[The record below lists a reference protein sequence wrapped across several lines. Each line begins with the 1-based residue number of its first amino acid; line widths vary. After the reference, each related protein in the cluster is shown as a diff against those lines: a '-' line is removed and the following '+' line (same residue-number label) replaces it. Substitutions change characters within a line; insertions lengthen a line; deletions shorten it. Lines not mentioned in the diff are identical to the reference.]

1 MKHSLTDGS
10 TRLFTQKRRL
20 FLVVV
25 FIGNLSILFAQNT
38 FTAIIKDEDTKEV
51 LPFANVILK
60 GTQIG
65 GSADSTGKVTIENIP
80 DGKQTLVF
88 SYVGYRKKEKDF
100 TFPLKTSQPVI
111 VYLEKS
117 EELQTV
123 TVVSTR
129 TNNRIEEIPT
139 RVEVLGNEE
148 VVEET
153 GISPGNISKLLGE
166 TSGINVQ
173 RTSAVSGNV
182 TFRIQ
187 GLPGKYTQLL
197 KDGFPA
203 YGGFASG
210 LSLLQIPPLD
220 LKQVEIIKGSA
231 STLYGSD
238 AIAGIVNLI
247 SKKPSD
253 KQGFSILLNLTHKG
267 GSDISSF
274 FSAEKGKV
282 GFTLLTGFNT
292 QKAIDVSG
300 NNFTDIP
307 QYNRVVVIPKFF
319 LYLNEDDHLII
330 GLAVS
335 YENRLGGDVFAIKN
349 QVDAMHSFY
358 ENNETKYLSGNVK
371 YEHEVKDRD
380 MLTVRGNIT
389 NYNRVLK
396 TNVNVFEGNQVTS
409 FSEISYLVKAKK
421 HHWVSGVNFYYD
433 RFLQTKTGNSF
444 LLDYSHQTVGVFSQD
459 NWQITEKLSLEPGI
473 RYDYNLNNRGFFL
486 PRLAVMYK
494 FVKQFSARLS
504 GGLGY
509 KLPTPFTDDAERTR
523 YQNVIFPDGLKAE
536 RSMGV
541 NLDFTFKTPLFKEL
555 FLTVNQ
561 AFFIVQI
568 QDPIIANL
576 DSLPYQTVFYENA
589 GGKLFNQGLTTNIR
603 LSLDDF
609 TLYVDYTLIDARK
622 KYDDNKPLELT
633 PQNRITSTLA
643 YEDED
648 NGWKAGL
655 EAFYFGHQFLEDG
668 TKTPDYW
675 LLGASVQKR
684 IGHFTLV
691 LNVENM
697 LDVRQTR
704 YENIVSGDLNNPVF
718 SELWAPLDGVL
729 GNFVLKFNLF

>member
-1 MKHSLTDGS
+1 MK
-10 TRLFTQKRRL
+10 RLFIA
-20 FLVVV
+20 FLLT
-25 FIGNLSILFAQNT
+25 GSLHTLFAQNT
-38 FTAIIKDEDTKEV
+38 FTAIIKDEDTKEA
-51 LPFANVILK
+51 LPYANVVIE

-65 GSADSTGKVTIENIP
+65 GSADTTGKVTIENIP
-80 DGKQTLVF
+80 NGKQTLEF
-88 SYVGYRKKEKDF
+88 SYVGYRDKDRSV
-100 TFPLKTSQPVI
+100 TFPLKNTGPVI

-117 EELQTV
+117 EELQEV

-139 RVEVLGNEE
+139 RIEVLGNEE

-153 GISPGNISKLLGE
+153 GINPGNISKLLGE

-210 LSLLQIPPLD
+210 LSLMQIPPLD
-220 LKQVEIIKGSA
+220 LKQVEIIKGSG

-253 KQGFSILLNLTHKG
+253 DQEFSILLNLTHKG

-274 FSAEKGKV
+274 YSAEKGKF
-282 GFTLLTGFNT
+282 GFTLLTGFYT

-300 NNFTDIP
+300 NDFTDIP
-307 QYNRVVVIPKFF
+307 QYNRVVIIPKFF
-319 LYLNEDDHLII
+319 LDLKEDDNLLI
-330 GLAVS
+330 GLAAS
-335 YENRLGGDVFAIKN
+335 YENRLGGNVYAIKN
-349 QVDAMHSFY
+349 QVDSLHSFY

-380 MLTVRGNIT
+380 LLTVRGNLT
-389 NYNRVLK
+389 SYDRMLK
-396 TNVNVFEGNQVTS
+396 TNVNVFEGNQITS
-409 FSEISYLVKAKK
+409 FSEISYLVNAKK
-421 HHWVSGVNFYYD
+421 HHWVSGINYYYD
-433 RFLQTKTGNSF
+433 RFLQTKTGNTFS
-444 LLDYSHQTVGVFSQD
+444 LNYNHQTLGVFSQD
-459 NWQITEKLSLEPGI
+459 NWQVTKKLSLEPGI

-486 PRLAVMYK
+486 PRLAIMYK

-504 GGLGY
+504 GGMGY
-509 KLPTPFTDDAERTR
+509 KLPTPFTEDAERTR
-523 YQNVIFPDGLKAE
+523 YQDVLFPDDLKAE
-536 RSMGV
+536 MSSGA
-541 NLDFTFKTPLFKEL
+541 NLDFTFKTPLADEL
-555 FLTVNQ
+555 FLTINQ

-568 QDPIIANL
+568 SNPIIANP
-576 DSLPYQTVFYENA
+576 DSLQNQIVFYKN
-589 GGKLFNQGLTTNIR
+589 GSGNLLNKGLTTNIR

-609 TLYVDYTLIDARK
+609 TLYVDYTLVDARK

-633 PQNRITSTLA
+633 PKNRVTTTLV
-643 YEDED
+643 YENED
-648 NGWKAGL
+648 KGWKAGL
-655 EAFYFGHQFLEDG
+655 EAFYIGKQYSEDG
-668 TKTPDYW
+668 TKKPDYW
-675 LLGASVQKR
+675 LLGASVQKT
-684 IGHFTLV
+684 ISHFTLV
-691 LNVENM
+691 LNVENI
-697 LDVRQTR
+697 LDILQTR

-718 SELWAPLDGVL
+718 SELYAPLDGIV
-729 GNFVLKFNLF
+729 GNFVLKFDLF

>member
-1 MKHSLTDGS
+1 MK
-10 TRLFTQKRRL
+10 RLFIAILLTGSL
-20 FLVVV
+20 HNLV
-25 FIGNLSILFAQNT
+25 AQNT
-38 FTAIIKDEDTKEV
+38 FTALIKDEDTKEA
-51 LPFANVILK
+51 LPFANVILE
-60 GTQIG
+60 GTRIG
-65 GSADSTGKVTIENIP
+65 GSADTTGKVTIKNIP

-88 SYVGYRKKEKDF
+88 SYVGYRKKEKDL

-123 TVVSTR
+123 TIASTR

-153 GISPGNISKLLGE
+153 GITPGNISKLMGE

-187 GLPGKYTQLL
+187 SLPGKYTQLL
-197 KDGFPA
+197 KDGFPT

-253 KQGFSILLNLTHKG
+253 EKEFSILLNLTHKG

-274 FSAEKGKV
+274 YSAEKGKL

-292 QKAIDVSG
+292 QKALDVSG
-300 NNFTDIP
+300 NDFTDIP
-307 QYNRVVVIPKFF
+307 QYNRAVVIPKFF
-319 LYLNEDDHLII
+319 LDLNEDDHLVI
-330 GLAVS
+330 GLAAS

-349 QVDAMHSFY
+349 QVDSLHSFT
-358 ENNETKYLSGNVK
+358 ENNETKYLSGNIK
-371 YEHEVKDRD
+371 YEHEINDRD
-380 MLTVRGNIT
+380 LLTVRGNIT

-396 TNVNVFEGNQVTS
+396 TNVNIFEGNQITS
-409 FSEISYLVKAKK
+409 FSEISYLVNAKK
-421 HHWVSGVNFYYD
+421 HHWVSGINFYYD

-444 LLDYSHQTVGVFSQD
+444 SLNYNHQTIGIFSQD
-459 NWQITEKLSLEPGI
+459 NWKITKKLSLEPGI

-494 FVKQFSARLS
+494 FVRQFSARLS
-504 GGLGY
+504 GGFGY

-523 YQNVIFPDGLKAE
+523 YQNIIFPDGLKAE
-536 RSMGV
+536 KSMGT
-541 NLDFTFKTPLFKEL
+541 NLDFTFKIPLADEL
-555 FLTVNQ
+555 FLTINQ

-568 QDPIIANL
+568 SNPIIANP
-576 DSLPYQTVFYENA
+576 DSLQNQTVFYQN
-589 GGKLFNQGLTTNIR
+589 GGGNLLNKGLTTNIR

-609 TLYVDYTLIDARK
+609 TLYVDYTLVDARK
-622 KYDDNKPLELT
+622 KYDNNKYLELT
-633 PQNRITSTLA
+633 PKNRVTTTLV
-643 YEDED
+643 YENED
-648 NGWKAGL
+648 KGWKTGL
-655 EAFYFGHQFLEDG
+655 EAFYTGHQFLEDG

-675 LLGASVQKR
+675 LLGASAQKT

-691 LNVENM
+691 LNVENI
-697 LDVRQTR
+697 LDVRQTH

-718 SELWAPLDGVL
+718 SELWAPLDGIV
-729 GNFVLKFNLF
+729 GNFVLKFDLF

>member
-1 MKHSLTDGS
+1 MVL
-10 TRLFTQKRRL
+10 
-20 FLVVV
+20 
-25 FIGNLSILFAQNT
+25 ICNLSILFSQNT
-38 FTAIIKDEDTKEV
+38 FTAIIKGEETKEV
-51 LPFANVILK
+51 LPFANVILEN
-60 GTQIG
+60 TQIG
-65 GSADSTGKVTIENIP
+65 GSADITGKVSIENIP
-80 DGKQTLVF
+80 DGKQTLEF
-88 SYVGYRKKEKDF
+88 SYVGYRKKEKSF
-100 TFPLKTSQPVI
+100 TFPLKTSEPVI

-129 TNNRIEEIPT
+129 TNNHIEDIPT

-173 RTSAVSGNV
+173 HTSAVSGNV

-197 KDGFPA
+197 KDGFPV

-220 LKQVEIIKGSA
+220 LQQVEIIKGSA
-231 STLYGSD
+231 STLYGGD

-253 KQGFSILLNLTHKG
+253 KQEFSILLNLTHKG
-267 GSDISSF
+267 GSDLSSF
-274 FSAEKGKV
+274 YSAEKGKF
-282 GFTLLTGFNT
+282 GITLLTGFNT

-300 NNFTDIP
+300 NDFADIP
-307 QYNRVVVIPKFF
+307 KYNRAVVIPKFF
-319 LYLNEDDHLII
+319 LNLNEDNHLVI
-330 GLAVS
+330 GLAAS

-349 QVDAMHSFY
+349 QMDSLHLFY
-358 ENNETKYLSGNVK
+358 ENNETKYLSGNIK

-380 MLTVRGNIT
+380 LLTVRANLT
-389 NYNRVLK
+389 NYDRVLK
-396 TNVNVFEGNQVTS
+396 TNVNVFEGNQITS
-409 FSEISYLVKAKK
+409 FSEISYLVNAKK
-421 HHWVSGVNFYYD
+421 HRWVSGLNFYYD

-444 LLDYSHQTVGVFSQD
+444 SVDYNHQTIGIFSQD
-459 NWQITEKLSLEPGI
+459 NWQITKKLSLELGI

-494 FVKQFSARLS
+494 FVRQFSARLS

-523 YQNVIFPDGLKAE
+523 YQNVFFSDGLIAE
-536 RSMGV
+536 KSMGT
-541 NLDFTFKTPLFKEL
+541 NLDFTFKTPLSDEL

-561 AFFIVQI
+561 AFFLVQI
-568 QDPIIANL
+568 SDPIIANP
-576 DSLPYQTVFYENA
+576 DSLQNQTVFYQNA
-589 GGKLFNQGLTTNIR
+589 GGKLLNKGLTTNIR

-609 TLYVDYTLIDARK
+609 TLYIDYTLIDARK
-622 KYDDNKPLELT
+622 KYDDDKPLELT

-648 NGWKAGL
+648 KGWKAGL
-655 EAFYFGHQFLEDG
+655 EAFYIGQQFLEDG

-684 IGHFTLV
+684 IGHFTMV
-691 LNVENM
+691 FNVENI
-697 LDVRQTR
+697 LDIRQTR

-718 SELWAPLDGVL
+718 SELYAPLDGIV
-729 GNFVLKFNLF
+729 GNFVLKFDLF

>member
-1 MKHSLTDGS
+1 MK
-10 TRLFTQKRRL
+10 RLFIAILLTGSL
-20 FLVVV
+20 HNLV
-25 FIGNLSILFAQNT
+25 AQNT
-38 FTAIIKDEDTKEV
+38 FTALIKDEDTKEA
-51 LPFANVILK
+51 LPFANVILE
-60 GTQIG
+60 GTRIG
-65 GSADSTGKVTIENIP
+65 GSADTTGKVTIKNIP

-88 SYVGYRKKEKDF
+88 SYVGYRKKEKDL
-100 TFPLKTSQPVI
+100 TFPLKTSQPII

-123 TVVSTR
+123 TIASTR

-153 GISPGNISKLLGE
+153 GINPGNISKLMGE

-187 GLPGKYTQLL
+187 SLPGKYTQLL
-197 KDGFPA
+197 KDGFPT

-253 KQGFSILLNLTHKG
+253 EKEFSILLNLTHKG

-274 FSAEKGKV
+274 YSAEKGKL

-292 QKAIDVSG
+292 QKALDVSG
-300 NNFTDIP
+300 NDFTDIP
-307 QYNRVVVIPKFF
+307 QYNRAVVIPKFF
-319 LYLNEDDHLII
+319 LDLNEDDHLVI
-330 GLAVS
+330 GLAAS

-349 QVDAMHSFY
+349 QVDSLHSFT
-358 ENNETKYLSGNVK
+358 ENNETKYLSGNIK
-371 YEHEVKDRD
+371 YEHEINDRD
-380 MLTVRGNIT
+380 LLTVRGNIT

-396 TNVNVFEGNQVTS
+396 TNVNIFEGNQITS
-409 FSEISYLVKAKK
+409 FSEISYLVNAKK
-421 HHWVSGVNFYYD
+421 HHWVSGINFYYD

-444 LLDYSHQTVGVFSQD
+444 SLNYNHQTIGIFSQD
-459 NWQITEKLSLEPGI
+459 NWKITKKLSLEPGI

-494 FVKQFSARLS
+494 FVRQFSARLS
-504 GGLGY
+504 GGFGY

-523 YQNVIFPDGLKAE
+523 YQNIIFPDGLKAE
-536 RSMGV
+536 KSMGT
-541 NLDFTFKTPLFKEL
+541 NLDFTFKIPLADEL
-555 FLTVNQ
+555 FLTINQ

-568 QDPIIANL
+568 SNPIIANP
-576 DSLPYQTVFYENA
+576 DSLQNQTVFYQN
-589 GGKLFNQGLTTNIR
+589 GGGILLNKGLTTNIR

-609 TLYVDYTLIDARK
+609 TLYVDYTLVDARK
-622 KYDDNKPLELT
+622 KYDNNKYLELT
-633 PQNRITSTLA
+633 PKNRVTTTLV
-643 YEDED
+643 YENED
-648 NGWKAGL
+648 KGWKAGL
-655 EAFYFGHQFLEDG
+655 EAFYTGHQFLEDG

-675 LLGASVQKR
+675 LLGASAQKT

-691 LNVENM
+691 LNVENI

-718 SELWAPLDGVL
+718 SELWAPLDGIT
-729 GNFVLKFNLF
+729 GNFVLKFDLF

>member
-1 MKHSLTDGS
+1 MK
-10 TRLFTQKRRL
+10 RLFIAILLTGSL
-20 FLVVV
+20 HNLV
-25 FIGNLSILFAQNT
+25 AQNT
-38 FTAIIKDEDTKEV
+38 FTALIKDEETKEV
-51 LPFANVILK
+51 LPYANVILE

-65 GSADSTGKVTIENIP
+65 GSSDSTGKVTIKNIP

-88 SYVGYRKKEKDF
+88 SYVGYRKKEKDL

-123 TVVSTR
+123 TIASTR

-153 GISPGNISKLLGE
+153 GINPGNISKLLGE

-197 KDGFPA
+197 KDGLPT

-253 KQGFSILLNLTHKG
+253 EKEFSILLNLTHKG

-274 FSAEKGKV
+274 YSAKKGKL

-292 QKAIDVSG
+292 QKALDVSG
-300 NNFTDIP
+300 NDFTDIP
-307 QYNRVVVIPKFF
+307 QYNRAVVIPKFF
-319 LYLNEDDHLII
+319 LDLNEDDHLVI
-330 GLAVS
+330 GLAAS

-349 QVDAMHSFY
+349 QVDSLHSFT
-358 ENNETKYLSGNVK
+358 ENNETKYLSGNIK
-371 YEHEVKDRD
+371 YEHEINDRD
-380 MLTVRGNIT
+380 LLTVRGNIT

-396 TNVNVFEGNQVTS
+396 TNVNGFEGNQITS
-409 FSEISYLVKAKK
+409 FSEISYLVNAKK
-421 HHWVSGVNFYYD
+421 HHWVSGIDFYYD

-444 LLDYSHQTVGVFSQD
+444 SLNYNHQTIGFFSQD
-459 NWQITEKLSLEPGI
+459 NWKITKKLSLEPGI

-486 PRLAVMYK
+486 PRLAVMYH
-494 FVKQFSARLS
+494 FTEQFSTRLS

-523 YQNVIFPDGLKAE
+523 YQNVIFPGNLATEKSRGA
-536 RSMGV
+536 
-541 NLDFTFKTPLFKEL
+541 NLDFTFKTPLADEL
-555 FLTVNQ
+555 FLTINQ

-568 QDPIIANL
+568 NNPIIANP
-576 DSLPYQTVFYENA
+576 DSLQNQTVFYQN
-589 GGKLFNQGLTTNIR
+589 GGGILLNKGLTTNIR

-609 TLYVDYTLIDARK
+609 TLYVDYALVDARK
-622 KYDDNKPLELT
+622 KYDNNKYLELT
-633 PQNRITSTLA
+633 PKNRVTTTLV
-643 YEDED
+643 YENED
-648 NGWKAGL
+648 KGWKTGL
-655 EAFYFGHQFLEDG
+655 EAFYTGHQFLEDG

-675 LLGASVQKR
+675 LLGASGQKT

-691 LNVENM
+691 LNVENI

-704 YENIVSGDLNNPVF
+704 YENIVSGDPNNPVF
-718 SELWAPLDGVL
+718 SELWAPLDGIV
-729 GNFVLKFNLF
+729 GNFVLKFDLF

>member
-1 MKHSLTDGS
+1 MK
-10 TRLFTQKRRL
+10 RL
-20 FLVVV
+20 FLFVVL
-25 FIGNLSILFAQNT
+25 ICNLSILLSQNT
-38 FTAIIKDEDTKEV
+38 FTAIIKDEDSKKV
-51 LPFANVILK
+51 LPFANVVLEN
-60 GTQIG
+60 TQIG
-65 GSADSTGKVTIENIP
+65 GSTDTTGKVIIENLP

-88 SYVGYRKKEKDF
+88 SYVGYRKKEKGF
-100 TFPLKTSQPVI
+100 TFPLKTSEPVI

-129 TNNRIEEIPT
+129 TNNRIEDIPT

-153 GISPGNISKLLGE
+153 GINPGNISKLLGE

-197 KDGFPA
+197 KDGLPA

-253 KQGFSILLNLTHKG
+253 KPEFSILLNLTHKG
-267 GSDISSF
+267 GADLSSF
-274 FSAEKGKV
+274 FSAEKGKL
-282 GFTLLTGFNT
+282 GFTLLAGFNT

-300 NNFTDIP
+300 NDFTDIP
-307 QYNRVVVIPKFF
+307 RYNRMVIIPKFF
-319 LYLNEDDHLII
+319 LDLHEDDHLII
-330 GLAVS
+330 GLATS

-349 QVDAMHSFY
+349 QTDSLHSFY
-358 ENNETKYLSGNVK
+358 ENNETKYLSGNIK
-371 YEHEVKDRD
+371 YEHEVNDRD
-380 MLTVRGNIT
+380 WLKVRANLAS
-389 NYNRVLK
+389 YDRVLK
-396 TNVNVFEGNQVTS
+396 TNVNIFEGNQITS
-409 FSEISYLVKAKK
+409 FSEISYLVNAKK
-421 HHWVSGVNFYYD
+421 NHWVSGINFYYD

-444 LLDYSHQTVGVFSQD
+444 LLDYNHQTIGVFSQD
-459 NWQITEKLSLEPGI
+459 NWQITKKLSLEPGI

-494 FVKQFSARLS
+494 LVKQFSVRLS
-504 GGLGY
+504 GGMGY
-509 KLPTPFTDDAERTR
+509 KLPTPFTEDAERTR
-523 YQNVIFPDGLKAE
+523 YQKVIFPVDLTAE
-536 RSMGV
+536 RSSGL
-541 NLDFTFKTPLFKEL
+541 NLDFTVKTPLAEEL
-555 FLTVNQ
+555 FLSANL
-561 AFFIVQI
+561 AFFMVQI
-568 QDPIIANL
+568 TNPIIANP
-576 DSLPYQTVFYENA
+576 DSLQNQMVFYQN
-589 GGKLFNQGLTTNIR
+589 GGGNLLNKGLTTNIR

-609 TLYVDYTLIDARK
+609 TLYVDYTLVDARK
-622 KYDDNKPLELT
+622 KYENNKPLELT
-633 PQNRITSTLA
+633 PKNRVTTTLV
-643 YEDED
+643 YENED
-648 NGWKAGL
+648 RGWKTGL
-655 EAFYFGHQFLEDG
+655 EAFYIGRQFLEDG

-675 LLGASVQKR
+675 LLGASVQKM

-691 LNVENM
+691 LNVENI
-697 LDVRQTR
+697 LDIRQTR
-704 YENIVSGDLNNPVF
+704 YENIVSGDLKNPVF
-718 SELWAPLDGVL
+718 SELYAPLDGIV
-729 GNFVLKFNLF
+729 GNVVLKFDLF